1 MEKSHYVLLC
11 VPWNGKSPIMCDLSH
26 IPLQQH
32 ESAIS
37 IHISLPFQASLLP
50 ENTYSQY
57 VQGAEG
63 EHGQRTKSA
72 GDIWTKWKSV

>member
-1 MEKSHYVLLC
+1 MKHFQSLL
-11 VPWNGKSPIMCDLSH
+11 KIMCYLSH
-26 IPLQQH
+26 IPLQQR

-50 ENTYSQY
+50 KNTCSRYA
-57 VQGAEG
+57 QGAEG

-72 GDIWTKWKSV
+72 GDT